1 MSNTL
6 ARRPVST
13 GRKELALSDTVISP
27 NRYRA
32 ILFDLDG
39 VLTPTAR
46 IHAAAWKQVFDGELE
61 ARADEGGPPFVP
73 FDKETDYLRY
83 VDGKPRLAGVES
95 FLGSRGIELP
105 EGSPGDPPELETAWG
120 VGNRKDAIVKTVL
133 ERDGIDA
140 YPGSLALVRAAK
152 AAGIKVAVVS
162 SSKNC
167 AAVLETAGILDLF
180 DARVDGI
187 VAEGMALA
195 GKPAPDTYEEGAH
208 RVGAPADA
216 SVVIE
221 DALSGVESGRN
232 GGFGLV
238 IGVDRGAGREAL
250 LEHGANVVVS
260 DLAELS
266 IGSNGGRS

>member
-1 MSNTL
+1 MS
-6 ARRPVST
+6 
-13 GRKELALSDTVISP
+13 EMVISP
-27 NRYRA
+27 DSYRA

-46 IHAAAWKQVFDGELE
+46 IHAAAWKEVFDGELR
-61 ARADEGGPPFVP
+61 ARAEEGGPAFVP

-105 EGSPGDPPELETAWG
+105 EGSSDDPPALETAWG

-140 YPGSLALVRAAK
+140 YPGSLALVEAAK
-152 AAGIKVAVVS
+152 AAGLKVAVVS

-167 AAVLETAGILDLF
+167 EAVLETAGILDLF
-180 DARVDGI
+180 DARVDGL
-187 VAEGMALA
+187 VAEELGLA
-195 GKPAPDTYEEGAH
+195 GKPAPDTYVEGAH
-208 RVGAPADA
+208 RVGVPVEAA
-216 SVVIE
+216 VVIE

-238 IGVDRGAGREAL
+238 VGVDRGAGREAL
-250 LEHGANVVVS
+250 LAHGANVVVS

-266 IGSNGGRS
+266 IGPNGGRS

>member
-1 MSNTL
+1 MSGT
-6 ARRPVST
+6 A
-13 GRKELALSDTVISP
+13 ISASSFQ
-27 NRYRA
+27 A

-39 VLTPTAR
+39 VLTPTAK
-46 IHAAAWKQVFDGELE
+46 IHAAAWKEVFDGELRT
-61 ARADEGGPPFVP
+61 RADGGGPAFVP

-83 VDGKPRLAGVES
+83 VDGKPRLDGVES
-95 FLGSRGIELP
+95 FLASRGIELP
-105 EGSPGDPPELETAWG
+105 RGTSEDAPELETAWG

-140 YPGSLALVRAAK
+140 YPGSLALVHAAK

-167 AAVLETAGILDLF
+167 AAVLEAAGIIDLF

-187 VAEGMALA
+187 VAERLHLA
-195 GKPAPDTYEEGAH
+195 GKPAPETYLEGA
-208 RVGAPADA
+208 RRLDAPAA
-216 SVVIE
+216 AAVVIE

-232 GGFGLV
+232 GDFGLV
-238 IGVDRGAGREAL
+238 VGVDRGAGREAL
-250 LEHGANVVVS
+250 LAHGANVVVS

-266 IGSNGGRS
+266 VEGTRATGGAS